1 MKNRIH
7 KKGMIIAAMAFILCI
22 IIGLSAVISL
32 FWSKVPMSVSRIKRF
47 QAINHAEAGLYE
59 SFNRFRRFKA
69 GEATGVNVWNPDIDA
84 TYNIS
89 IDGVPVVIT
98 VGQLH
103 GRRHVSATVNESD
116 INL

>member
-22 IIGLSAVISL
+22 AIGLSAVISL
-32 FWSKVPMSVSRIKRF
+32 FWSKAPLSVSRIKRF

-59 SFNRFRRFKA
+59 SFNRFRRFRL
-69 GEATGVNVWNPDIDA
+69 GESPGVNVWNPGTNA

-98 VGQLH
+98 VSQLH
-103 GRRHVSATVNESD
+103 GRRHVSATVNLSN
-116 INL
+116 ITL